1 MRCLVILN
9 MSNKEESKRI
19 SFFINEFL
27 SASRDSSK
35 NRLQKAI
42 EKFPQISY
50 VSLRMY
56 ILRTVHYESKILRVN
71 NNTAQGA
78 KIIKVFGIEESIVV
92 LPCMEGS
99 CGPQMELFLLL
110 LRRSQKETQDTE
122 AVSPALRPHLHFL
135 NTFPTILN
143 FALAEM

>member
-1 MRCLVILN
+1 
-9 MSNKEESKRI
+9 
-19 SFFINEFL
+19 
-27 SASRDSSK
+27 
-35 NRLQKAI
+35 
-42 EKFPQISY
+42 
-50 VSLRMY
+50 MY

-122 AVSPALRPHLHFL
+122 AVSPALCPHLHFL